1 MSEEETSVSMEEK
14 WLQRF
19 GKVVGHVDGSV
30 DLIKEDETA
39 FDPFTQ

>member
-1 MSEEETSVSMEEK
+1 MSEEEISVSMEEK

-30 DLIKEDETA
+30 NSIKEEEIA

>member
-1 MSEEETSVSMEEK
+1 MSKEKISVSMEEK

-30 DLIKEDETA
+30 NLIKEDEIA
-39 FDPFTQ
+39 FDSFTQ